1 MMCAVPLAK
10 IHRTFPAAAADYFF
24 SSLPRSAISAILIN
38 ALPFNREA
46 KGAESLAICTKLL
59 ENKGNILIIFPEGT
73 RTTSGEMGR
82 FRSGIGRLVA
92 GTDLAV
98 LPCYLEGGLRAWPK
112 GKLLPRPYKLRLRI
126 GTAQTYGHLEKSG
139 QLKPAFQN
147 LLRPLC
153 NTLARAGVTANQV
166 TVAAMLLSFVV
177 GMLLVHLRHLQWI
190 LFLVPVALFVR
201 MALNAIDGMLAR
213 EHNMQS
219 PLGGILNELGDVIS
233 DTVLYAPFAVF
244 AGISPHAVGA
254 VVLLAVLSEMT
265 GVVAVQ
271 IGARRRYD
279 GPMGKSDRAFV
290 FGLLAVILGFGV
302 DPGWWVNAA
311 LTVVAILIGMTIV
324 NRARNA
330 LRELDESG

>member
-1 MMCAVPLAK
+1 MT
-10 IHRTFPAAAADYFF
+10 IYD
-24 SSLPRSAISAILIN
+24 
-38 ALPFNREA
+38 
-46 KGAESLAICTKLL
+46 
-59 ENKGNILIIFPEGT
+59 
-73 RTTSGEMGR
+73 
-82 FRSGIGRLVA
+82 
-92 GTDLAV
+92 
-98 LPCYLEGGLRAWPK
+98 
-112 GKLLPRPYKLRLRI
+112 
-126 GTAQTYGHLEKSG
+126 
-139 QLKPAFQN
+139 LKPAFQD
-147 LLRPLC
+147 LLRPIC
-153 NTLARAGVTANQV
+153 NALARAGITANQV

-190 LFLVPVALFVR
+190 LFLVPIALFVR

-233 DTVLYAPFAVF
+233 DTALYAPFAVF
-244 AGISPHAVGA
+244 VGISPHAVGA

-271 IGARRRYD
+271 IGASRRYD

-311 LTVVAILIGMTIV
+311 LTVVAILIGLTIV

-330 LRELDESG
+330 LRELAAC